1 MENEKSRVVYQADKI
16 KDFRE
21 LIQRT
26 AEKYP
31 SQIAYKYKI
40 KHGKDDIEYVNKTYS
55 EFKKDIEAL
64 STKLLSMGLK
74 GKKVAVIG
82 NNRYEW
88 CTTYL
93 AVTTGGMIIVPLDK
107 ALPENEIQS
116 LVTRSK
122 AEAIICEPKYISA
135 VKNLEGN
142 LKYIISMDDVEGQE
156 EINAEE
162 ILINNTQEP
171 EVLLYE
177 NLLSDGKKLRRAGNK
192 EYDEITLNSSE
203 MSILLFTS
211 GTTSV
216 SKGVMLS
223 QDNVCANIQ
232 AIASYVQMTTDDTL
246 LSFLPIHHTFECT
259 ITFLYGIY
267 FGVTVAF
274 CDGIKYIQKNMNEY
288 HVTVFVAVPLVLE
301 NIHKKVWKG
310 IEDQGKKGLMKTM
323 VVLTKALSK
332 IGIDLRKKV
341 FKPIIN
347 QFGGKLR
354 VVFVG
359 SAPLDKKIIQGFND
373 FGVDLV
379 QGYGLTETSPV
390 LTAET
395 DKEKRPGSIGLPL
408 YNIDLKIVDPDETG
422 VGEITAKGP
431 SIMLGYYENEEA
443 TAKAI
448 KDGWFSTGDYGHLDK
463 DGFLYISGRKNDIIV
478 LKNGKNIYP
487 QELEFLLNKLPA
499 VVETMVFAR
508 NKDSMDTTL
517 CAKIVYDK
525 DQAKEIYGEKS
536 AEELK
541 EIFWTK
547 VKEVNQTLPDVKHI
561 KEIILTDE
569 PLAKTTTQKVKRYE
583 EISKS

>member
-55 EFKKDIEAL
+55 EFRKDIEAL

-135 VKNLEGN
+135 VQKINSN
-142 LKYIISMDDVEGQE
+142 LKYIISMDD
-156 EINAEE
+156 
-162 ILINNTQEP
+162 TKEP

-177 NLLSDGKKLRRAGNK
+177 ELLADGRKLRREGNK
-192 EYDEITLNSSE
+192 EYDKIEINSSE

-211 GTTSV
+211 GTTSI

-223 QDNVCANIQ
+223 QDNICSNIQ

-274 CDGIKYIQKNMNEY
+274 CDGLKYIQKNMNEY

-359 SAPLDKKIIQGFND
+359 SAPLDKQIIHGFND
-373 FGVDLV
+373 FGVELV

-390 LTAET
+390 VTAET

-408 YNIDLKIVDPDETG
+408 YNVELKIVDPDETG
-422 VGEITAKGP
+422 VGEITVKGP

-443 TAKAI
+443 TAKAM
-448 KDGWFSTGDYGHLDK
+448 KDGWFSTGDYGYLDK

-499 VVETMVFAR
+499 VMETMVFAR

-525 DQAKEIYGEKS
+525 ELAKELYRKKLD
-536 AEELK
+536 EELK
-541 EIFWTK
+541 EIFWQK